1 MNQFKTKTN
10 KQPAIPLR
18 FLLVLSTFLLALLL
32 YIDRIC
38 ISVAKGPIASELA
51 LSEQQM
57 GWIFSAFALGYALFQ
72 VPSGIF
78 ADKFGPRKVL
88 TCIVAIWST
97 FTALTG
103 MAFNYI
109 SLITV
114 RLLFGAGEAGAFP
127 SMARVT
133 YNWIPLKERGLITG
147 INFSGSR
154 LGAAF
159 ALPAVA
165 LMINSLGWR
174 NSFLLLGSIGI
185 VWAFIWWFGFRDQ
198 PEEHPFINI
207 VEQNFIL
214 SNRQVSDQLDSNHT
228 IVTNS
233 DQQSKTG
240 LTASQ
245 VLSSKNM
252 WLLMG
257 QYFSSNFTFFFS
269 LTWLFPHIKE
279 QYNLEAVEAGFYA
292 SAPLVFGAIGN
303 WFSGWWIDHIYQ
315 KGKWIK
321 SRRLP
326 AITGFILAAIGLIG
340 SVYMSTPLGA
350 VIFLSIAIF
359 GADMTLSPS
368 WSACVDIGKS
378 NSGTVSGTM
387 NMAGNVGAFIT
398 SLSFPYLHSLTGS
411 VEPFFFIS
419 AALNIV
425 AVIFWLGTKTDQPII
440 KY

>member
-1 MNQFKTKTN
+1 MNQFKTKTD
-10 KQPAIPLR
+10 KQPVIPLR
-18 FLLVLSTFLLALLL
+18 FVLALSTFLLALLL

-38 ISVAKGPIASELA
+38 ISVAKGPISSELA
-51 LSEQQM
+51 LTEQQM

-88 TCIVAIWST
+88 TCIVAIWSA

-103 MAFNYI
+103 LAINYI

-165 LMINSLGWR
+165 LMIDSLGWR
-174 NSFLLLGSIGI
+174 NSFLLLGSIGVI
-185 VWAFIWWFGFRDQ
+185 WAVIWWFGFRDQ

-207 VEQNFIL
+207 AEQNFIL
-214 SNRQVSDQLDSNHT
+214 SNRQVSDQFDSNHT

-315 KGKWIK
+315 KGKWTR

-326 AITGFILAAIGLIG
+326 AITGFILAVIGLIG
-340 SVYMSTPLGA
+340 SIYMSTPLGA